1 MADLSDKDAAQTVK
15 LVGVNASGIETN
27 YIDATANG
35 IKTDGSAV
43 TQPISAVSLPLPTGA
58 ATEATQLSQNTLIG
72 AVTETAP
79 ASDTASSG
87 LNGRLQRIAQRLTS
101 LLTATTDRT
110 QKTQLTDGTNDGTVK
125 ASSIPPLKTDTAFVV
140 TNSPFSYTNIT
151 TAVTTTIKSG
161 SGMLHTITINTT
173 ANGTLTV
180 YDNTAGS
187 GTIIALIGAVNGMA
201 PSCLIYDIQFN
212 TGLTVVSSSANPDFT
227 VTWK

>member
-43 TQPISAVSLPLPTGA
+43 TQPISAASLPLPTGA

-72 AVTETAP
+72 AVNETAP

-101 LLTATTDRT
+101 LITATTDRT
-110 QKTQLTDGTNDGTVK
+110 QKTQLTNGTIDGAIK
-125 ASSIPPLKTDTAFVV
+125 ASSTPPALTDTSLVV

-161 SGMLHTITINTT
+161 AGMLHTITINTT

-187 GTIIALIGAVNGMA
+187 GTIIALVSPVNGMA
-201 PSCLIYDIQFN
+201 PSCLIYDLQFN

>member
-1 MADLSDKDAAQTVK
+1 MADLTDKEAAQTVK
-15 LVGVNASGIETN
+15 LVGVNSSGAETN
-27 YIDATANG
+27 FIDATANG

-43 TQPISAVSLPLPTGA
+43 TQPISAASLPLPSGA

-101 LLTATTDRT
+101 LITATTDRT
-110 QKTQLTDGTNDGTVK
+110 QKTQLTNGTIDGAIK
-125 ASSIPPLKTDTAFVV
+125 ASSTPPALTDTALVV

-151 TAVTTTIKSG
+151 NAATTTIKSG
-161 SGMLHTITINTT
+161 SGMLHTITLNTT
-173 ANGTLTV
+173 ANGTLIV

-187 GTIIALIGAVNGMA
+187 GTIIATITSANNTPL
-201 PSCLIYDIQFN
+201 STLIYDIQFN
-212 TGLTVVSSSANPDFT
+212 TGLTVVSSSAAPDFT